1 MTDPYLGF
9 TKIFRLLI
17 QYKKPLVIHN
27 GIMDLMY
34 MYEKFYEPLP
44 SKIFRKFFK
53 FY

>member
-17 QYKKPLVIHN
+17 QYKKPLVVHN

-34 MYEKFYEPLP
+34 LYEKFYEPLP
-44 SKIFRKFFK
+44 SKLK
-53 FY
+53 